1 VLGRHMFDWNLLQDG
16 VASTNSM
23 ASRIEHG
30 QDFFIVLVP
39 EAGRYDRQDRVA
51 LALLVEGKLQ
61 VEVTYLSG
69 SWSMRS

>member
-1 VLGRHMFDWNLLQDG
+1 MFDWNLLQDG